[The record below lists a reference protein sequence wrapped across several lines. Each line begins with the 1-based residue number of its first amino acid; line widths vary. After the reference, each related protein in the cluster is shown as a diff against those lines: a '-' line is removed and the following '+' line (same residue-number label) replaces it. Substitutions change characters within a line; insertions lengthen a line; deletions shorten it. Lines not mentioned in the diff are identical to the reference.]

1 MLLVLVAASLAP
13 TVLAINGRPDDS
25 ALPEECRRR
34 GAGNESYTLSL
45 HIAAIFVVFVSSSIG
60 IVLPFVP
67 LWLKSRPIPAAND
80 EDDQHTHAHGHA
92 SGLPPDLVGRA
103 LLHRQVLWSRRHPGH
118 SLCASDLRGI
128 HPAQLALP
136 QPCLLAHGA
145 PPSPV
150 STLQHQAAKQHDAD
164 ARLSPLL
171 SCAVASLFAIFL
183 VDMLLMR
190 HIHRSRKAMDELK
203 ARRAKDKAHLE
214 SLTLLS
220 IRPIDSPAP
229 VDVDMAMLHNASS
242 LPTSQAV
249 VSGKTPDGSSRADGA
264 KTARCRHA

>member
-1 MLLVLVAASLAP
+1 M
-13 TVLAINGRPDDS
+13 
-25 ALPEECRRR
+25 
-34 GAGNESYTLSL
+34 
-45 HIAAIFVVFVSSSIG
+45 
-60 IVLPFVP
+60 
-67 LWLKSRPIPAAND
+67 
-80 EDDQHTHAHGHA
+80 
-92 SGLPPDLVGRA
+92 
-103 LLHRQVLWSRRHPGH
+103 
-118 SLCASDLRGI
+118 
-128 HPAQLALP
+128 
-136 QPCLLAHGA
+136 
-145 PPSPV
+145 
-150 STLQHQAAKQHDAD
+150 
-164 ARLSPLL
+164 
-171 SCAVASLFAIFL
+171 ASLFAIFL

-264 KTARCRHA
+264 KPLDADMLNERLRRNEMIEQEEKLADAKLRQRAKELDVMIIEGGIVFHSVMVGLGLGTASDAGFVPYFIAIVFHQMFDGFGEYSTVAPARSAKRNPY